1 MTVANTTIQIKKS
14 LVSGVT
20 PSSLAN
26 GEIAINQADGKLFY
40 SNPTGGISYIK
51 NSQSFSTINADGSL
65 ILAGSPSDI
74 LSFANGQGIVVSGNT
89 SSKVIS
95 YAIDSSVVTLSGSQ
109 TLTDKTFASSSYGTY
124 PIRVKDIIENDVFKI
139 YDSGG
144 GVVSTWL
151 TATYLYFNNL
161 KWPNVDGTNG
171 QVLTTNGSGTLS
183 WSTIGSGSGFVTTS
197 GTETLTN
204 KTLTDSSTY
213 FQDESDNSKKLQFQ
227 LSGISTATTRTLT
240 IPNVN
245 GTIITT
251 GDSGTVTNTM
261 LSGSIANAKLAN
273 STISGVSLGSNLNTL
288 TIGTGLSGT
297 SYNGSSAVTIAIDSS
312 VATLTGSQTLS
323 NKTLSSPI
331 VTGNINGDVSSTG
344 LLKSLN
350 SVGDEGGEI
359 VLAIPQTNTTIANN
373 VVIDIYQNKLRFFEQ
388 GGSARGF
395 YVDITSG
402 SGGASTNLAGSSGD
416 VTLSGTQTL
425 TNKTLTDSS
434 TYFQD
439 ETDNTKKLQFQLSG
453 ISTSTTRTLTIP
465 NVNGTII
472 TTGDSGTVTSTMI
485 NRTNLDADLLD
496 GQHGSYYSPLS
507 YTQSAFDKSN
517 TVTNIAQGA
526 YDTANG
532 IISLQSGINSTQNTN
547 ITTATN
553 LAQGAYNQANTDYT
567 TISLTSG
574 TYGNTAYIPSITVA
588 SNGRISSV
596 SSQQINLSTLTIGT
610 GLSGTSYNGSGDVT
624 IAIDSTV
631 ATLTGTQTLSNKTLK
646 PYNVISSAGSS
657 ISYEGGEQ
665 YTYGSTSPTSVFS
678 YSASTYRSSKLIVQ
692 ITQGTNYQVS
702 EIMIIHN
709 GTTTTM
715 TEYGVMSTNGSLG
728 TFTSDIS
735 GGNVRLLL
743 TLGSATSSTVKT
755 SYTLIVS

>member
-139 YDSGG
+139 YDSGAG
-144 GVVSTWL
+144 IVSTWL
-151 TATYLYFNNL
+151 TAPYLYFNNL

-171 QVLTTNGSGTLS
+171 QVLTTNGSGTLY
-183 WSTIGSGSGFVTTS
+183 WSTTGSGSGFVTTS

-245 GTIITT
+245 GTI
-251 GDSGTVTNTM
+251 V
-261 LSGSIANAKLAN
+261 
-273 STISGVSLGSNLNTL
+273 
-288 TIGTGLSGT
+288 
-297 SYNGSSAVTIAIDSS
+297 
-312 VATLTGSQTLS
+312 
-323 NKTLSSPI
+323 
-331 VTGNINGDVSSTG
+331 
-344 LLKSLN
+344 
-350 SVGDEGGEI
+350 
-359 VLAIPQTNTTIANN
+359 
-373 VVIDIYQNKLRFFEQ
+373 
-388 GGSARGF
+388 
-395 YVDITSG
+395 
-402 SGGASTNLAGSSGD
+402 
-416 VTLSGTQTL
+416 
-425 TNKTLTDSS
+425 
-434 TYFQD
+434 
-439 ETDNTKKLQFQLSG
+439 
-453 ISTSTTRTLTIP
+453 
-465 NVNGTII
+465 

-507 YTQSAFDKSN
+507 YTQSSFDKSN
-517 TVTNIAQGA
+517 
-526 YDTANG
+526 
-532 IISLQSGINSTQNTN
+532 
-547 ITTATN
+547 TATN
-553 LAQGAYNQANTDYT
+553 LAQGAYDTANTDYT

-574 TYGNTAYIPSITVA
+574 TYGNTTYIPSITVA

-610 GLSGTSYNGSGDVT
+610 GLSGTSYNGSGAVT